1 VKALNNY
8 LSAVALAATAEA
20 MMAGESFGIEPRLML
35 EILNHS
41 TGRNTATEQKYPA
54 FVLPRTFDSGFALG
68 LMAKDLRIA
77 LALAE
82 AVGTPKALLSEGAGL
97 WAAPSVAWAATRT
110 TPTSCDTW
118 KPRGEPTPMSEP
130 LPYELYAL
138 RYATATRN
146 PADVFIGADPHDAAV
161 PMDYFVWAA
170 RNELHTVV
178 IDTGFGVEAA
188 QRRGRQLLREPGDAL
203 RLLGIDC
210 ADVKHVIITHLHYDH
225 AGNLQLFP
233 RARFHLQESEMA
245 FATGRHMAHAF
256 FAHAY
261 DLEAVLSMVRL
272 VYGAQV
278 QFHHGDA
285 EIVPG
290 SRCIT
295 SATPMACRW
304 CASGRVLGRWSL
316 PPMPRT
322 TWPT

>member
-1 VKALNNY
+1 
-8 LSAVALAATAEA
+8 
-20 MMAGESFGIEPRLML
+20 
-35 EILNHS
+35 
-41 TGRNTATEQKYPA
+41 
-54 FVLPRTFDSGFALG
+54 
-68 LMAKDLRIA
+68 
-77 LALAE
+77 
-82 AVGTPKALLSEGAGL
+82 
-97 WAAPSVAWAATRT
+97 
-110 TPTSCDTW
+110 
-118 KPRGEPTPMSEP
+118 MSEP

-138 RYATATRN
+138 RYATATRS

-178 IDTGFGVEAA
+178 IDTGFGAQAA

-203 RLLGIDC
+203 GLLGIDC
-210 ADVKHVIITHLHYDH
+210 AHVKHVIITHLHYDH

-233 RARFHLQESEMA
+233 RARFHLQDSEMA

-256 FAHAY
+256 FAQAY

-290 SRCIT
+290 ITVHHVGGHTHGLQVVRVWTRLGWVVLASDAAHYLANMTTGRPFPIVADVMQMAAGWERLHELASRPQYII
-295 SATPMACRW
+295 PGHDPLVMQRY
-304 CASGRVLGRWSL
+304 REPQPSL
-316 PPMPRT
+316 RGVAVRLDAEPQGGLDGTAQR
-322 TWPT
+322 

>member
-1 VKALNNY
+1 
-8 LSAVALAATAEA
+8 
-20 MMAGESFGIEPRLML
+20 
-35 EILNHS
+35 
-41 TGRNTATEQKYPA
+41 
-54 FVLPRTFDSGFALG
+54 
-68 LMAKDLRIA
+68 
-77 LALAE
+77 
-82 AVGTPKALLSEGAGL
+82 
-97 WAAPSVAWAATRT
+97 
-110 TPTSCDTW
+110 
-118 KPRGEPTPMSEP
+118 MSEP

-138 RYATATRN
+138 RYATATRS

-178 IDTGFGVEAA
+178 IDTGFGAEAA

-210 ADVKHVIITHLHYDH
+210 AHVKHVIITHLHYDH

-233 RARFHLQESEMA
+233 RARFHLQDSEMA

-290 SRCIT
+290 ITVHHVGGHTHGLQVVRVWTRLGWVVLASDAAHYLANMTTGRPFPIVADVMQMAAGWERLHELASRPQYII
-295 SATPMACRW
+295 PGHDPLVMQRY
-304 CASGRVLGRWSL
+304 REPEPSL
-316 PPMPRT
+316 RGVAVRLDAEPQGGLDGTVQR
-322 TWPT
+322 

>member
-1 VKALNNY
+1 
-8 LSAVALAATAEA
+8 
-20 MMAGESFGIEPRLML
+20 
-35 EILNHS
+35 
-41 TGRNTATEQKYPA
+41 
-54 FVLPRTFDSGFALG
+54 
-68 LMAKDLRIA
+68 
-77 LALAE
+77 
-82 AVGTPKALLSEGAGL
+82 
-97 WAAPSVAWAATRT
+97 
-110 TPTSCDTW
+110 
-118 KPRGEPTPMSEP
+118 MSEP

-146 PADVFIGADPHDAAV
+146 PAEVFIGADPHDAAV

-203 RLLGIDC
+203 RLLDIDC
-210 ADVKHVIITHLHYDH
+210 AEVKHVIITHLHYDH

-290 SRCIT
+290 ITVHHVGGHTHGLQVVRVWTRLGWVVLASDAAHYLANMTTGRPFPIVADVMQMAAGWERLHELASRPQYII
-295 SATPMACRW
+295 PGHDPLVMQRY
-304 CASGRVLGRWSL
+304 REPEPSL
-316 PPMPRT
+316 RGVAVRLDAEPQGGLDGTVQR
-322 TWPT
+322 